1 MIKIKDLVASVTPVK
16 AKGYQATRLITLTP
30 ALFGGDKKL
39 TAAFAEVGVE
49 ADSVKALCAALQK
62 ACFPKADP
70 FPTKDHL
77 QQIKVAMQAAATGE
91 CTPEEFKITYEAT
104 NWAVSEIYAD
114 PEFAAL
120 LDAPVEGQEISVEQI
135 LDLIEMEITPAKP
148 AIEEVAGKV
157 AEVLGAPAPVV
168 TKPKITLPVPP
179 TAKVEPPVEQQ
190 AAPVAEATEPAA
202 ESNLPAAQAS
212 VERGVALNDA
222 ALDAIATNIRQRMTD
237 LQADEV
243 SLATIEQQ
251 LAAIRSRANVARGA
265 IMNDLQGFLQLAQ
278 GATTAAEV
286 VEAAKAEA

>member
-39 TAAFAEVGVE
+39 TAALAEVGVE

-148 AIEEVAGKV
+148 AIEEVAKAA
-157 AEVLGAPAPVV
+157 AEALGAPAPVAP
-168 TKPKITLPVPP
+168 PK
-179 TAKVEPPVEQQ
+179 
-190 AAPVAEATEPAA
+190 
-202 ESNLPAAQAS
+202 
-212 VERGVALNDA
+212 GVL
-222 ALDAIATNIRQRMTD
+222 
-237 LQADEV
+237 
-243 SLATIEQQ
+243 SFG
-251 LAAIRSRANVARGA
+251 SG
-265 IMNDLQGFLQLAQ
+265 
-278 GATTAAEV
+278 
-286 VEAAKAEA
+286 